1 MHNMRVIARLCWMF
15 YFQFERIGEGKDVH
29 ILLQDVNSIFKRLY
43 RFSGE
48 GFNLN
53 ANNKVIGCKFG
64 GIV

>member
-1 MHNMRVIARLCWMF
+1 MF
-15 YFQFERIGEGKDVH
+15 YFQLERIGEGKEVH
-29 ILLQDVNSIFKRLY
+29 ILLQDDNSIFKRLY

-48 GFNLN
+48 GLNLN

>member
-1 MHNMRVIARLCWMF
+1 MTVIARLCCML
-15 YFQFERIGEGKDVH
+15 YFQLEKIGEGKKVS

-53 ANNKVIGCKFG
+53 ANNKVTRCKFG